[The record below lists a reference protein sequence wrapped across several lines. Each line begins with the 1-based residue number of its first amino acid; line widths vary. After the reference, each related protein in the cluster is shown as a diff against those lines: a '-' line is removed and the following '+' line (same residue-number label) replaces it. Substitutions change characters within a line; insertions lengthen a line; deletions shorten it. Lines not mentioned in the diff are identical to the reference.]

1 MPKEPHKYQGLE
13 ERMSDH
19 KNADEKGPTHDLR
32 GDTEKHPDRRDTQGG
47 TLDELPGDRSGEQ
60 VKEHRTPHEDA
71 QWGAD
76 VRAEPEQRK
85 ETMPEGLDRER
96 KGPLNKT
103 TGRRPAKE

>member
-1 MPKEPHKYQGLE
+1 
-13 ERMSDH
+13 
-19 KNADEKGPTHDLR
+19 
-32 GDTEKHPDRRDTQGG
+32 
-47 TLDELPGDRSGEQ
+47 
-60 VKEHRTPHEDA
+60 VKEYRTPHEDA

-76 VRAEPEQRK
+76 VHAEPEQRK